1 MYKNA
6 LIYKAMLRL
15 KETTGI
21 TADYQANKKGPDG
34 ELLLEWNGMKLRTPI
49 QVKKEIRAYQ
59 MEAITQL
66 AAQYHPFTI
75 VAENIFPEIKK
86 TLRDNK
92 IGYLD
97 TAGNIF
103 LPQPLIW
110 IDGNK
115 PGPKEKPTG
124 NRAFTK
130 TGVRTVF
137 YLLMKKD
144 ALELPHREL
153 ARITGVALGNITNII
168 AGLKDAGFILQ
179 LDPKHIRLQ
188 NKKALLERWMIA
200 YHERLKPDLHIGD
213 YQFWRGEA
221 FEMRHNMHNNAPG
234 MVYGG
239 EAAAEILTHYLTPGV
254 ITLYTPERLTGEWLN
269 QWGLVPAA
277 GGEVRI
283 YKKFWPED
291 DQEIIE
297 YDLWKDPVA
306 PLVLVYADLMMTND
320 PRCIE
325 AANLIYDQYLRD
337 ELE

>member
-1 MYKNA
+1 MF
-6 LIYKAMLRL
+6 RL

-34 ELLLEWNGMKLRTPI
+34 ELFLDWNGTKLQTPI

-59 MEAITQL
+59 LEAIGQL
-66 AAQYHPFTI
+66 AVQYHPLTI

-86 TLRDNK
+86 TLREKK

-97 TAGNIF
+97 AAGNIF
-103 LPQPLIW
+103 LPHPRHLLW

-115 PGPKEKPTG
+115 PAQKEKPVG

-130 TGVRTVF
+130 AGLRTVF
-137 YLLMKKD
+137 YLLLNKD
-144 ALELPHREL
+144 ALDLPHREL

-179 LDPKHIRLQ
+179 LDQKRIRLQ
-188 NKKALLERWMIA
+188 NKKALLERWMVA
-200 YHERLKPDLHIGD
+200 YHEKLKPDLHIGD
-213 YQFWRGEA
+213 YKFWTDEKFA
-221 FEMRHNMHNNAPG
+221 TRHNMHDNAPG

-239 EAAAEILTHYLTPGV
+239 ETAAEILTQYLTPGI
-254 ITLYTPERLTGEWLN
+254 ITLYTPERLNGEWMSH
-269 QWGLVPAA
+269 WGLVPAP
-277 GGEVRI
+277 GGEIRI
-283 YKKFWPED
+283 YKKFWTEEQDKNYHDPK
-291 DQEIIE
+291 Q
-297 YDLWKDPVA
+297 PVA
-306 PLVLVYADLMMTND
+306 PPLLVYADLMMTGD

-325 AANLIYDQYLRD
+325 AANLIYEQYLRG